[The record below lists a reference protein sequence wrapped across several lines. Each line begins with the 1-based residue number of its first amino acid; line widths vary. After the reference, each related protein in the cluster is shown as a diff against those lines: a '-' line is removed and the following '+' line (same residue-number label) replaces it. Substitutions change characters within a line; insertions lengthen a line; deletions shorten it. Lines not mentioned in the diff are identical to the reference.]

1 MWSWGSVIDEA
12 YDQNIPVLAARA
24 RSDAE
29 SWRRWVGGYKR
40 RARSMRAV
48 WNILAIRLDKGTCG
62 GTVLKDK
69 YGKEIEEILSRYPV
83 KRSALIPLLY
93 LAQRDHGYVTE
104 SAMQEIAHLLRLT
117 PPQVYETITFYTMFN
132 LKPMGKFHMQ
142 VCKSLMCALVGSDTV
157 IEWIKMKLG
166 IAPGESTADG
176 LFSLSVVECLAAC
189 GTGPMMQIN
198 DDYYE
203 QLTEDKLDRILAD
216 LRSTGT
222 SPLKSGPFMWPEP
235 VPSGRGA

>member
-1 MWSWGSVIDEA
+1 MWLWGNVIGETQAADIRNWSVGPLRTYQHRDCGSMTFLEEHKDEIA
-12 YDQNIPVLAARA
+12 D
-24 RSDAE
+24 
-29 SWRRWVGGYKR
+29 
-40 RARSMRAV
+40 
-48 WNILAIRLDKGTCG
+48 
-62 GTVLKDK
+62 
-69 YGKEIEEILSRYPV
+69 ILSRYPV
-83 KRSALIPLLY
+83 MRSALIPLLY
-93 LAQRDHGYVTE
+93 VAQRDQGYVTE

-132 LKPMGKFHMQ
+132 LKPVGKFHIQ

-157 IEWIKMKLG
+157 IEWIKVKLG

-198 DDYYE
+198 EDYYE
-203 QLTEDKLDRILAD
+203 QLTEGKLDRILAD

-235 VPSGRGA
+235 APSERGA